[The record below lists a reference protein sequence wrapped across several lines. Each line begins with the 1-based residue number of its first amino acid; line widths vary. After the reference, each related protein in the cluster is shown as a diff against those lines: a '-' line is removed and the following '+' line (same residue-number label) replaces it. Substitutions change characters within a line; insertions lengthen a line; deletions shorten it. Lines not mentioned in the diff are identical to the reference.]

1 MLWPMHES
9 APAPAD
15 APPHGSAGR
24 RRAGA
29 YGLLAASLLG
39 AGAALAFAAARSW
52 RAAGLGL
59 HDLPVGERWIVATA
73 SASGF
78 ALGCAIEARG
88 RSPWP
93 LAVALWFAVVVATA
107 TTALGGSE
115 WAAQSFAVWP
125 SLALPAAAAASLCGA
140 IAAARGGSAAIGGF
154 AALLGAGL
162 ALLAAPLVSA
172 SWSMQAGGGAVF
184 LLAAAAA
191 VPGRTIVPPRRTL
204 RPVAAM
210 ALPVGG
216 CVAWAFGLGEGLGPA
231 PSVWPAADAAPAFV
245 GAALGFLFADR
256 TRPAH
261 AARLHGLTTAGLAIL
276 AAAPPIDSVLRTAAI
291 GCAVAVLGRSA
302 IGNASPREVVHALA
316 RAALGAGLVALAIAW
331 GLSAGVATAVLA
343 VVASLTLVR
352 ATAIGGF
359 STVAGGFAVV
369 VFGGALP
376 TPSVGGDVELGRHGC
391 ALATWSPRTQQVAL
405 SIDGAVVDRAGPGR
419 DHAAV
424 LAFLAAAFAE
434 RTGPV
439 LAFGPD
445 CGRFAEVAAE
455 VGVRELVAAGAC
467 DDASALV
474 GVLATDGPVIGP
486 EPSLPA
492 SVPPL
497 PQGSRELL
505 HDLPAGSAAAVVD
518 ASLLGPATATRATVE
533 EHAAMRRAAGRGPV
547 LQAFALDATPTSL
560 VENCM
565 RSAAAVHGH
574 AILFVFGDG
583 AVVLGLG
590 DRPDW
595 ERAGAHLQ
603 RLSQKARWRLHQAGI
618 GDLDDLRDAQLVR
631 LQRGRCAP
639 TDLDVETVRCDD
651 SDRGRSSVVAAIERA
666 ADGAIDELARARLD
680 AWSGDAAREAS
691 AQKALQ
697 GLVAARPESVLLRR
711 EWLAVGVRSADR
723 AIQAA
728 EATRPESVQAAR
740 ALAVRF
746 FHVGSPSPS
755 LQAALALPDAKGEA
769 IRDRRAA
776 GRAALALDAGF
787 AEVAPPILR
796 SVLAGQQAHTPLAD
810 LGRLPAGERLVE
822 LASGDGPFA
831 IALRHRFGSRC
842 AEALV
847 GGLAHA
853 EPTLPAQSALR
864 ELADPFVL
872 ARALE
877 SLRRRGTELE
887 LVRAWRA
894 DLPACA
900 AIRSVFGQ
908 SATARQAVLVAA
920 GGRLD
925 PGSLELVAT
934 GLDDEAE
941 LVRSA
946 AATALFR
953 SLGDR
958 IVYDPAWPA
967 ERRRAAAT
975 ELLEL
980 AQRNPR

>member
-1 MLWPMHES
+1 MLWPMLEP

-15 APPHGSAGR
+15 GAPHGPAVR
-24 RRAGA
+24 RRAGT

-39 AGAALAFAAARSW
+39 AGSALAFAAARSW

-59 HDLPVGERWIVATA
+59 HDLPVAERWIVAMA
-73 SASGF
+73 SAFGF

-93 LAVALWFAVVVATA
+93 LAVGLWFAVVVATA
-107 TTALGGSE
+107 TTALGGPA
-115 WAAQSFAVWP
+115 WAAQAVAVWP
-125 SLALPAAAAASLCGA
+125 SLALPAAAAAALCGA

-154 AALLGAGL
+154 AAVLGAGL
-162 ALLAAPLVSA
+162 ALVATPFAAA
-172 SWSMQAGGGAVF
+172 SWSVQAGAGAVF
-184 LLAAAAA
+184 LLAAAAC
-191 VPGRTIVPPRRTL
+191 VPGRAVVPPRRTL
-204 RPVAAM
+204 RQLAAM

-245 GAALGFLFADR
+245 GAALGFLLADR

-261 AARLHGLTTAGLAIL
+261 AARLNGITTAALAIL
-276 AAAPPIDSVLRTAAI
+276 AAAPPIDSVLRTSAL
-291 GCAVAVLGRSA
+291 GCALAVLGRSA
-302 IGNASPREVVHALA
+302 LGNASTREVLHALA
-316 RAALGAGLVALAIAW
+316 RAALGAGLVALAVAS

-376 TPSVGGDVELGRHGC
+376 SPSAAGDLELGRHGC
-391 ALATWSPRTQQVAL
+391 ALATWSPRTQQLAL

-419 DHAAV
+419 DHATV

-439 LAFGPD
+439 FAFGPD
-445 CGRFAEVAAE
+445 CGRLAEVAGE
-455 VGVRELVAAGAC
+455 LGVRELVGAGAC
-467 DDASALV
+467 DDTSALAA
-474 GVLATDGPVIGP
+474 VLATDGPVLGP
-486 EPSLPA
+486 DPRPRA
-492 SVPPL
+492 SAPPL
-497 PQGSRELL
+497 TLGSRELL
-505 HDLPAGSAAAVVD
+505 HDLPAAAASAVVD

-547 LQAFALDATPTSL
+547 LQAFALDATPPSL
-560 VENCM
+560 VENCL
-565 RSAAAVHGH
+565 RSAAAVHAH
-574 AILFVFGDG
+574 ASLFVVGDSV
-583 AVVLGLG
+583 VVLGLG

-595 ERAGAHLQ
+595 ERARARLGA
-603 RLSQKARWRLHQAGI
+603 LSSSARWRLHQAGI

-639 TDLDVETVRCDD
+639 TDLDVEGVRLDD
-651 SDRGRSSVVAAIERA
+651 ASGGRPAVVAALERA
-666 ADGAIDELARARLD
+666 LEREVSGLARTRLD
-680 AWSGDAAREAS
+680 AWSGDAAREQA
-691 AQKALQ
+691 ALRALQ
-697 GLVAARPESVLLRR
+697 TLVAERPESVLLRR
-711 EWLAVGVRSADR
+711 EWLAVGVRNADR
-723 AIQAA
+723 VIAAA
-728 EATRPESVQAAR
+728 ESGKPESVQAAR

-769 IRDRRAA
+769 VRDRRAA

-787 AEVAPPILR
+787 ADAAPAVLR

-810 LGRLPAGERLVE
+810 LGRLPAAERLVE
-822 LASGDGPFA
+822 LAVGDGPFA
-831 IALRHRFGSRC
+831 IALRQRFGSRC

-847 GGLAHA
+847 GALARA
-853 EPTLPAQSALR
+853 ELALPAQSALR

-872 ARALE
+872 ARALDA
-877 SLRRRGTELE
+877 LRGRDADLE
-887 LVRAWRA
+887 LVRAWRS
-894 DLPACA
+894 DLPTCA
-900 AIRSVFGQ
+900 AIRSVFEL

-925 PGSLELVAT
+925 AGSLELVAK
-934 GLDDEAE
+934 GLDDEQE

-967 ERRRAAAT
+967 ERRRAAAR